1 MSEPSQGL
9 RLPAGQVTVLLG
21 PAPVRHAV
29 LDALDPATAR
39 RPGGPACGVITV
51 SSGPACSVDERL
63 AALRQAAE
71 HRPAIVL
78 VARLT
83 DGLAAADRQTVLAQL
98 RRLAA
103 AGPAVLVDDTDP
115 VAALSVADGALRA
128 GADGSL
134 QPEALSAAPHAS
146 VIRRVA

>member
-1 MSEPSQGL
+1 MPVTAGPSQGL
-9 RLPAGQVTVLLG
+9 RLPSGQVTVLLG

-29 LDALDPATAR
+29 LDALDPTTAR
-39 RPGGPACGVITV
+39 RPGGPACAVVTV
-51 SSGPACSVDERL
+51 TSHAGRTADERV
-63 AALRQAAE
+63 AALEQAGV

-83 DGLAAADRQTVLAQL
+83 DGLDA
-98 RRLAA
+98 
-103 AGPAVLVDDTDP
+103 DP

-134 QPEALSAAPHAS
+134 APEALGAAANAS